1 MVPGGARFPLIS
13 DSSGTIGSLYGVYDS
28 VSNREMRSH
37 FIIDPD
43 GIIQSVEM
51 ISPSVGRNVSEILRQ
66 LRALIHNRSTG
77 EMIPCGWEPGKP
89 ALPDTNS
96 PDAESGPWES
106 WKPRNAF

>member
-13 DSSGTIGSLYGVYDS
+13 DSSGAVGSLFGVYNS
-28 VSNREMRSH
+28 EYKTEMRSH

-43 GIIQSVEM
+43 GIIQSLEM
-51 ISPSVGRNVSEILRQ
+51 LAPFVGRNVAEIIRQ

-77 EMIPCGWEPGKP
+77 EIMPCGWEPGKP
-89 ALPDTNS
+89 TLPEKKDQS
-96 PDAESGPWES
+96 EQPRPWES